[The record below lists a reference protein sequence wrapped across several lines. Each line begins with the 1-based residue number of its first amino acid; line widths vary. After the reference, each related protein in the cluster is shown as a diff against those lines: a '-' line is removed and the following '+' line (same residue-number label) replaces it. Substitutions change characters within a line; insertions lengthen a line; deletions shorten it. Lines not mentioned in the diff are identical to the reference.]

1 MDVAAAKQIH
11 TTKERYLK
19 ASFYKDISAPGVQNV
34 FNTPDITFHR
44 RHRKLLQAPFSDAAL
59 QTFQPAIEQRIRFT
73 IGRMAEEM
81 KTRGTADVFKWWL
94 FMATDII
101 GELAF
106 GESFRTLEQGKV
118 SVSQALWTTG
128 PK

>member
-1 MDVAAAKQIH
+1 MDVASVKQIH
-11 TTKERYLK
+11 TVKERYLK

-34 FNTPDITFHR
+34 FNTPDIYFHR

-59 QTFQPAIEQRIRFT
+59 QTFQPAIEQRIRLT
-73 IGRMAEEM
+73 MQRIAEEN

-101 GELAF
+101 GELSF
-106 GESFRTLEQGKV
+106 GESFRMLEQGKV
-118 SVSQALWTTG
+118 SVSQAAMDDCF
-128 PK
+128 

>member
-1 MDVAAAKQIH
+1 MDVTAAKQIH
-11 TTKERYLK
+11 TVKERYLK

-34 FNTPDITFHR
+34 FNTPDIWFHR

-59 QTFQPAIEQRIRFT
+59 QVFQPAIEMRIRMT
-73 IGRMAEEM
+73 IQRMAEET

-101 GELAF
+101 GELSF

-118 SVSQALWTTG
+118 SIWKTHVGDLY
-128 PK
+128 